1 VGLSAQNA
9 CVLEVF
15 YEFLGGLFWGLVGGF
30 EVDFW
35 VGGGF
40 VGVVDAGE
48 VFDLACSCFFVEA
61 FGVAGFAEF
70 YWGVDEAFEEFEVCV
85 LVDFSDLVAVGL
97 VGGDE
102 RANGDDACVGEEFG
116 DLADSSDVFLA
127 VFGGE
132 AEVVVEPVADI
143 VAVES
148 VGEVACLYECVF
160 EGDGDGGFS

>member
-1 VGLSAQNA
+1 MGDQGLD
-9 CVLEVF
+9 
-15 YEFLGGLFWGLVGGF
+15 EFLGGLFWGLVGGF

-48 VFDLACSCFFVEA
+48 AFDLACSCFFVEA
-61 FGVAGFAEF
+61 FGIAGLADF
-70 YWGVDEAFEEFEVCV
+70 YWGVDEDFEEGEACV

-97 VGGDE
+97 VRGDE
-102 RANGDDACVGEEFG
+102 AGDGDEACVGEEFG
-116 DLADSSDVFLA
+116 DFADSSDVFYS
-127 VFGGE
+127 VVGGE
-132 AEVVVEPVADI
+132 GEVVVEAVADV

-148 VGEVACLYECVF
+148 VGEVAGLYECVF